1 MESLDYCPEGI
12 KKISCWICYKLKYIP
27 DYILNDAIKSM
38 PEEDIAKYKNNWRIK
53 QEKIKAIEKQKAEI
67 NDKFR
72 KIVIANRY
80 AYSGN

>member
-1 MESLDYCPEGI
+1 
-12 KKISCWICYKLKYIP
+12 
-27 DYILNDAIKSM
+27 M